1 MILSLSIKP
10 PPFYYEVIS
19 RQGWHYT
26 PVHRKLLYI
35 KERRGYNK
43 HEFHIARTR
52 RSLPKA
58 GSFCLFWS
66 FCANASNWRNPGEA
80 RERKNKGGHGLSFLH
95 AAILIPFIFCVLV
108 LLVHRM
114 APRLHSGWAVLPAPV
129 FLFMYFLFK
138 IPVIQEGQTIISSV
152 SWIPSLG
159 INLQLYLDGLALLFA
174 LLITGVGTLVTV
186 YSIFYLNKS
195 KEALHLFYVY
205 LLLFM
210 GAMLGVVLSDNI
222 MVLYGFW
229 ELTSI
234 SSFLLIAFWNHRKKS
249 VYGAQK
255 SLLITVLGGFA
266 MFGGFLLLFAMTGT
280 FSIREIINQLS
291 TITSHS
297 LFVPS
302 MLLIL
307 LGAFTKSAQFP
318 FHIWLPDAME
328 APTPVSAYLH
338 SATMVKAGLYL
349 VARFTPVFAGQG
361 MWLWIVST
369 VGLVTLLYG
378 AIQAVRQTDLKAL
391 LAYSTISQLGLIMCL
406 LGLGSASAFYTDP
419 VQSVFFSKAA
429 VAAVFHLLNHAM
441 FKGALFMVVG
451 IIDHETG
458 TRDIR
463 RLGGLMTLMP
473 VTFTVA
479 VMGAFSMAGL
489 PPFSGFLSKEMFFTA
504 VLNIRQMNM
513 LGLADWGVLFPV
525 IAWIASIFTFVYSMI
540 VVFRS
545 FTGSLQ
551 KEKLEKEPHEAPLGM
566 LLPPV
571 ILASCTVIFGFFPN
585 VLSHYLIEPAMAS
598 ILPGTLAS
606 GSRYQVHISFWH
618 GWTPEI
624 FMTLGVIG
632 AGLVLYH
639 LYGCMKTL
647 QSPGSGRM
655 SLNSLYDSSIR
666 GMEHYSRRL
675 TNLYMTGSVRH
686 YLIYIFAF
694 LIAAAGI
701 VLATSD
707 SIYFGLSNPADV
719 SVYEAL
725 LIGAMLVAAIAVPM
739 ARSRMSAIIFTGAV
753 GYLATLFFVLFR
765 APDLALTQMIV
776 ETVSVTLF
784 LLCFYHLP
792 DLKKEAFKLPFKVT
806 NLLISLGVGAVVTL
820 IALAASG
827 SSPFSS
833 ISDYYLKE
841 SHHLGGGDNVV
852 NVILVDF
859 RGFDT
864 MLEIS
869 VLGIASLGIYALIK
883 LRLHPEGSGRSAS
896 KSQQRPP
903 EIRSNDVILQT
914 VSKGVVVMI
923 LTFSLFLFLAGH
935 NNPGGGFIGGLMTSA
950 ALVLLAIAFG
960 MKEVAR
966 IVPLDFRKVM
976 ATGLLIAFL
985 TGSGSFLFDVPF
997 MSHAFGYFDLPILG
1011 TTELAT
1017 AVLFDLGVYLAVVG
1031 VTMTILFTI
1040 GRDT

>member
-1 MILSLSIKP
+1 M
-10 PPFYYEVIS
+10 
-19 RQGWHYT
+19 
-26 PVHRKLLYI
+26 
-35 KERRGYNK
+35 
-43 HEFHIARTR
+43 
-52 RSLPKA
+52 
-58 GSFCLFWS
+58 
-66 FCANASNWRNPGEA
+66 
-80 RERKNKGGHGLSFLH
+80 SFLH
-95 AAILIPFIFCVLV
+95 AAILIPFLFCILV
-108 LLVHRM
+108 LLVHRL
-114 APRLHSGWAVLPAPV
+114 APRLHTGWTVLPAPL
-129 FLFMYFLFK
+129 FLFVCFLLQ
-138 IPVIQEGQTIISSV
+138 IPGIQEGEPVSASV
-152 SWIPSLG
+152 PWIPSLG
-159 INLQLYLDGLALLFA
+159 IHLQLYLDGLALLFA
-174 LLITGVGTLVTV
+174 LLITGVGTLVTL
-186 YSIFYLNKS
+186 YSIFYLDKA

-210 GAMLGVVLSDNI
+210 GAMLGVVLSDNL

-234 SSFLLIAFWNHRKKS
+234 SSFLLIAFWNHRQKS

-255 SLLITVLGGFA
+255 SLLITVFGGFA
-266 MFGGFLLLFAMTGT
+266 MFGGFLLLYVMTGS
-280 FSIREIINQLS
+280 FSIREVISQLS
-291 TITSHS
+291 VIANHS
-297 LFVPS
+297 LFLPA
-302 MLLIL
+302 MILIL
-307 LGAFTKSAQFP
+307 LGAFTKSSQFP

-361 MWLWIVST
+361 EWLWIVAS
-369 VGLVTLLYG
+369 VGLITLLYG
-378 AIQAVRQTDLKAL
+378 AVKAIRQADLKAL

-419 VQSVFFSKAA
+419 DQAAFFSKAA

-463 RLGGLMTLMP
+463 RLGGLMTIMP

-479 VMGAFSMAGL
+479 AIGAFSMAGL

-504 VLNIRQMNM
+504 VLDIREMNK
-513 LGLADWGVLFPV
+513 LGLAQWGTLFPV
-525 IAWIASIFTFVYSMI
+525 LAWLASIFTFVYSMI
-540 VVFRS
+540 VVFKS
-545 FTGSLQ
+545 FGGKLQ
-551 KEKLEKEPHEAPLGM
+551 QEKLEKTPHEAPVGL

-585 VLSHYLIEPAMAS
+585 VLSRYLIEPAMAS
-598 ILPGTLAS
+598 ILPVIPEAG
-606 GSRYQVHISFWH
+606 GGYHVHISFWH
-618 GWTPEI
+618 GWTPEV
-624 FMTLGVIG
+624 FMTLGVVALG
-632 AGLVLYH
+632 VAAYRLLGRVTARYE
-639 LYGCMKTL
+639 
-647 QSPGSGRM
+647 PGPERI
-655 SLNSLYDSSIR
+655 SLNKLYDGGLNGLDR
-666 GMEHYSRRL
+666 YSNRL

-694 LIAAAGI
+694 LIASTGI
-701 VLATSD
+701 ALLTSDAVSFRIPHTASISAYEVLLVLA
-707 SIYFGLSNPADV
+707 
-719 SVYEAL
+719 
-725 LIGAMLVAAIAVPM
+725 MLTAAIAVPL

-792 DLKKEAFKLPFKVT
+792 DLKREGFKLPFKLT
-806 NLLISLGVGAVVTL
+806 NLLISLGVGTVVTL
-820 IALAASG
+820 IALAAG
-827 SSPFSS
+827 GKSPFPS
-833 ISDYYLKE
+833 IADYYLKE
-841 SHHLGGGDNVV
+841 SHDLGGGDNVV

-883 LRLHPEGSGRSAS
+883 LRLQPEKARKTAERAL
-896 KSQQRPP
+896 RPGLP
-903 EIRSNDVILQT
+903 AVKSNDVILQT
-914 VSKGVVVMI
+914 VSKVVVFII

-966 IVPLDFRKVM
+966 TVPLDFRKVM
-976 ATGLLIAFL
+976 AIGLLIAFL
-985 TGSGSFLFDVPF
+985 TGTGSFLFDVPF
-997 MSHAFGYFDLPILG
+997 MSHAFGYFNMPILG
-1011 TTELAT
+1011 KTELAT
-1017 AVLFDLGVYLAVVG
+1017 AVLFDLGVYMAVVG

-1040 GRDT
+1040 GRDS